1 MPALQRKIK
10 TATEAAGSDI
20 VKNATASRWPPA
32 AAVVQT
38 IDLIDDVLDGRD
50 GLLEYVRKVGFS
62 KTVHACHT
70 PPST

>member
-10 TATEAAGSDI
+10 RATEEAGSDMA
-20 VKNATASRWPPA
+20 KNATASRWPPRSLR
-32 AAVVQT
+32 VHT

-50 GLLEYVRKVGFS
+50 GLLECVRKVGFA
-62 KTVHACHT
+62 KAVHACHT